1 MYFWSIP
8 WWSTTAT
15 SILRFK
21 IQSTFWNTLP
31 LLRRW
36 SSLWT
41 MYNLLLSEIF
51 IGETFYCFC
60 DYIAVKE
67 ILKYTRSTRQ
77 LRCWSQE
84 LFGYKFAIL
93 HRAASMMKDDDGL
106 SKYIDIL
113 IHRYLTQASRI
124 RPTDI
129 AQRPFAYISIRL
141 SHLLIPVISLLLIL
155 Q

>member
-1 MYFWSIP
+1 
-8 WWSTTAT
+8 
-15 SILRFK
+15 
-21 IQSTFWNTLP
+21 
-31 LLRRW
+31 
-36 SSLWT
+36 
-41 MYNLLLSEIF
+41 
-51 IGETFYCFC
+51 
-60 DYIAVKE
+60 
-67 ILKYTRSTRQ
+67 
-77 LRCWSQE
+77 
-84 LFGYKFAIL
+84 
-93 HRAASMMKDDDGL
+93 MMKDDDGL